1 MSGPLSVTAARGI
14 PSRFLFSYRQCLGF
28 CVMCVE
34 VYVLFK
40 PSKLYRNVVSYILS
54 GRVVPASL
62 PAGYTPPSLSMPIFF
77 QKASFAMF
85 LGDYVSLIPHC
96 VEKG

>member
-1 MSGPLSVTAARGI
+1 MV
-14 PSRFLFSYRQCLGF
+14 
-28 CVMCVE
+28 CVE

-40 PSKLYRNVVSYILS
+40 PSKLYRNVVSCILS

-77 QKASFAMF
+77 QKASFA
-85 LGDYVSLIPHC
+85 S
-96 VEKG
+96 